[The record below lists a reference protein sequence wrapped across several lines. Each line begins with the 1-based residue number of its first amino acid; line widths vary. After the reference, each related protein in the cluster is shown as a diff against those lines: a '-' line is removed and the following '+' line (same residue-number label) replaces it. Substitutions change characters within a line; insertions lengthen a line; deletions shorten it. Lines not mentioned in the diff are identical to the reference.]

1 MSNFFDL
8 SESKKKT
15 LSVQELQT
23 YAERL
28 GVIVHKISEKS
39 NKEIKKTKQELIDE
53 MNLCMTKTKKKS
65 IKEIKSTSSRNTLI
79 YQNENKRKTKV
90 HNTKNNEIS
99 PIVLLWMKDVK
110 DKFISEGE
118 NYKINMLNKDYIEKN
133 FKIKVHFGSI
143 LYYGDFYIWNRIEF
157 ILIKSYMKDDIH
169 YLSIGRKMTNKM
181 GNAIQFFE
189 KIETYQNNKLFI
201 EKIKLGNNDIYLED
215 LQFDVHELN
224 GIHFNYEY
232 INEKYKFVVEMN
244 YLTVKGD
251 FNENFPTHTFI
262 STKELS
268 FLRLCD
274 LQYKLSKHQFHFT
287 YKINLPPHF
296 EFKPKWL
303 PGILVKNENI
313 ILGNIED
320 KTDYSYECEIYCTMY
335 NKYMNEENLKLQYIE
350 ELNSDELL
358 TNSKEFLMFK
368 NIDDFDTFMI
378 ENNIDEIKY

>member
-181 GNAIQFFE
+181 GNA
-189 KIETYQNNKLFI
+189 K
-201 EKIKLGNNDIYLED
+201 
-215 LQFDVHELN
+215 
-224 GIHFNYEY
+224 
-232 INEKYKFVVEMN
+232 
-244 YLTVKGD
+244 
-251 FNENFPTHTFI
+251 
-262 STKELS
+262 
-268 FLRLCD
+268 
-274 LQYKLSKHQFHFT
+274 
-287 YKINLPPHF
+287 
-296 EFKPKWL
+296 
-303 PGILVKNENI
+303 
-313 ILGNIED
+313 
-320 KTDYSYECEIYCTMY
+320 
-335 NKYMNEENLKLQYIE
+335 
-350 ELNSDELL
+350 
-358 TNSKEFLMFK
+358 
-368 NIDDFDTFMI
+368 
-378 ENNIDEIKY
+378 